1 MNIYDIKK
9 NTIMKKLKYVKLFES
24 FVNEELTQGTKLS
37 QALILHMGKQPKE
50 KGPEMDKWE
59 EDRKVYEKALKDHLK
74 QYDVDVSFYISTSNT
89 ISLWMDFPESFMSNV
104 KRFFGFGKSKI
115 QLNYH
120 VENLI
125 HVNDTSP
132 GENLKEYVA
141 IGIGIDRTNSPDI
154 SGKYDDD
161 NKYVTST
168 DISKVDSSRKGNELI
183 DLDKEDAQMMCKL
196 LQDINPFTKF
206 NTPQIL
212 VEALNEQLEGSHK
225 QDVEKSQTD
234 PAYKFVVLN
243 RIVLR

>member
-1 MNIYDIKK
+1 
-9 NTIMKKLKYVKLFES
+9 MKYIKLFES

-37 QALILHMGKQPKE
+37 QALILHTGKQPKE

-74 QYDVDVSFYISTSNT
+74 QYDVDVRFFPWNTSVSN
-89 ISLWMDFPESFMSNV
+89 SLSLCMYFPESFMSNV

-115 QLNYH
+115 QMDYK

-125 HVNDTSP
+125 HVSDTYHMGSQS
-132 GENLKEYVA
+132 EQNLQEYVSIS
-141 IGIGIDRTNSPDI
+141 IGVDRMNTPLRSI
-154 SGKYDDD
+154 EYDGGVRKD
-161 NKYVTST
+161 ST
-168 DISKVDSSRKGNELI
+168 DISKVDPNRNPSEHI
-183 DLDKEDAQMMCKL
+183 FLDKEDAEMMCKIL
-196 LQDINPFTKF
+196 KDINPYTKF

-225 QDVEKSQTD
+225 RDVERSQTD
-234 PAYKFVVLN
+234 PGYKFVVLN